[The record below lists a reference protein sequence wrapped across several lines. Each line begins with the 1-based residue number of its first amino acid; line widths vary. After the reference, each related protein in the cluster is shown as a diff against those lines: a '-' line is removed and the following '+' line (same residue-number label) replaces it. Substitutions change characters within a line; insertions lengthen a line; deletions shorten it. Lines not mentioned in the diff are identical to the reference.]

1 MALLWVIQLKLC
13 ARLTDLLDNEVF
25 GMALDDAL
33 DSGRFVSGD
42 DNEPESLFDDSLV
55 FARRDRQLLDTGSVT
70 ALTVKRQ
77 RASDVVP
84 FCPFVDPLVDLT
96 EDLFV
101 SCSSVRELHPATIAC
116 GASKEPPGSPPLDY
130 RLGLIGPLLHGSAS
144 VEREYVVPQGHPERM
159 KCLAIVGC
167 DLVNGQAVTMPRCP
181 NLRPSGCTPVLALTQ
196 KSDVSYARKPKPI
209 FQNQR
214 PEPGR
219 DRVDVRV
226 LKPAWPRRARA
237 GLRPRFAAA
246 PVSSSA

>member
-101 SCSSVRELHPATIAC
+101 SCSSVRELHPAMIAC
-116 GASKEPPGSPPLDY
+116 ARVQRTLWKPPLDDPA
-130 RLGLIGPLLHGSAS
+130 RSSDPLLHGSAS
-144 VEREYVVPQGHPERM
+144 VERE
-159 KCLAIVGC
+159 A
-167 DLVNGQAVTMPRCP
+167 RCA
-181 NLRPSGCTPVLALTQ
+181 RKVIPSG
-196 KSDVSYARKPKPI
+196 
-209 FQNQR
+209 
-214 PEPGR
+214 
-219 DRVDVRV
+219 
-226 LKPAWPRRARA
+226 
-237 GLRPRFAAA
+237 
-246 PVSSSA
+246 